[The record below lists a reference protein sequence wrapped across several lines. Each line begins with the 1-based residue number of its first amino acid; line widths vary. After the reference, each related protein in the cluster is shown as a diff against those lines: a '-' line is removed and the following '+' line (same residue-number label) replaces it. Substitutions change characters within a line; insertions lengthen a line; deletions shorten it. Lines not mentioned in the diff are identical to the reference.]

1 MKILKPINNFIEK
14 YPLISFLIVLT
25 IPIILLVYGGSEYSY
40 FSMGLLL
47 VGGCYIG
54 YVDHKKT
61 QREGI
66 VVAWDFTW
74 MFPKIS
80 HLREDI
86 WIIGN
91 YLDEFES
98 LEWGWRKLKKIITGT
113 LGLILMIWMWVIR
126 LLIVGALLY
135 FIYDILSSI
144 LQR

>member
-14 YPLISFLIVLT
+14 YPLISFLIVFT

-66 VVAWDFTW
+66 EVTIDFTW

-80 HLREDI
+80 YLKEDI
-86 WIIGN
+86 WDIRY
-91 YLDEFES
+91 YLDEFKR
-98 LEWGWRKLKKIITGT
+98 LEWGWQKLKKLITGS
-113 LGLILMIWMWVIR
+113 LGLILMIWMWIIR
-126 LLIVGALLY
+126 FGIAATIAYL
-135 FIYDILSSI
+135 IYDIVSSMI
-144 LQR
+144 